1 MDDQKD
7 RFGDKIRD
15 LEKVREDQWAREQD
29 QALLEKIRARQGAAL
44 YCPKC
49 SAQLVAQAIGELTI
63 MACANGDGA
72 WLDGPALER
81 LVQAWTGR

>member
-29 QALLEKIRARQGAAL
+29 RALLEKIRARQGAAL
-44 YCPKC
+44 HCPKC
-49 SAQLVAQAIGELTI
+49 GALLVAQAIGELTI
-63 MACANGDGA
+63 MACANGDGG
-72 WLDGPALER
+72 WLDGPVLEK
-81 LVQAWTGR
+81 LVQAQTRR

>member
-15 LEKVREDQWAREQD
+15 LEKVREDQWARERD
-29 QALLEKIRARQGAAL
+29 QALLEKIRTRQGAAL
-44 YCPKC
+44 HCPKC
-49 SAQLVAQAIGELTI
+49 SSLLVAQTIGEVNM

-81 LVQAWTGR
+81 LVRG

>member
-15 LEKVREDQWAREQD
+15 LEKVREDKWAREQD
-29 QALLEKIRARQGAAL
+29 EALLQKMRARQGAAL
-44 YCPKC
+44 HCPKC
-49 SAQLVAQAIGELTI
+49 SAQLVAQTIGELSI
-63 MACANGDGA
+63 MACANGDGG

-81 LVQAWTGR
+81 LVRARTGR